1 MEAFAL
7 FAAVLYVVTSGVLG
21 AGLLRLSRSRGG
33 AAASCLAWALLS
45 ASLLQALSI
54 VAAAAGA
61 GNAPPHGVWRFV
73 FSALYA
79 ATGVSASCM
88 MRFTQIVYR
97 PKQRLLTAIP
107 SGVAICFAYVAL
119 RVPFRNEAPVHSLTA
134 LSIYPVLLAGYLWTA
149 AESFRCWR
157 DYRRAQDLDP
167 VVVERFRLWGTSAL
181 AIVLWVAV
189 AFLGQNAAWARGV
202 GSGFGVVSSV
212 ALWFAFQPPESFQRW
227 LRSRAGRRPVGAAS

>member
-7 FAAVLYVVTSGVLG
+7 LAAVLYVVTSGVLG
-21 AGLLRLSRSRGG
+21 AGLLRLSRTRGG
-33 AAASCLAWALLS
+33 AAAGCLAGALLS

-97 PKQRLLTAIP
+97 PKQRLLTVVPA
-107 SGVAICFAYVAL
+107 GVALCFAYVAL

-157 DYRRAQDLDP
+157 EYRLARDLDP

-181 AIVLWVAV
+181 AIVLWVTV
-189 AFLGQNAAWARGV
+189 AFLGQNAAWARCL
-202 GSGFGVVSSV
+202 GSGFGVVSSA
-212 ALWFAFQPPESFQRW
+212 ALWFAFQPPEFFQRW
-227 LRSRAGRRPVGAAS
+227 LRSRVATAP

>member
-1 MEAFAL
+1 MEGFAL

-33 AAASCLAWALLS
+33 AAAGCLAWALLS

-61 GNAPPHGVWRFV
+61 GDVPPQGVWRLMFA
-73 FSALYA
+73 ALYA
-79 ATGVSASCM
+79 VTGVSASCM

-157 DYRRAQDLDP
+157 DYLLPGLGVPPRLLFAALRKKSSPAIAPNLEQGKRKLARVPVDL
-167 VVVERFRLWGTSAL
+167 
-181 AIVLWVAV
+181 
-189 AFLGQNAAWARGV
+189 
-202 GSGFGVVSSV
+202 
-212 ALWFAFQPPESFQRW
+212 
-227 LRSRAGRRPVGAAS
+227 